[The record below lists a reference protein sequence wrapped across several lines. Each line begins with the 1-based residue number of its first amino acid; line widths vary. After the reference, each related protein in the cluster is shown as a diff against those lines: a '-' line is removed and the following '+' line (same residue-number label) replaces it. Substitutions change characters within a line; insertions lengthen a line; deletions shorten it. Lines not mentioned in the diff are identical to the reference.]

1 MEIRETTQFSSW
13 LADLR
18 DRQARARILV
28 RITRLAKGNPGDV
41 KPVGNGVSEL
51 RLTYGPGYRIY
62 YFQRNEELIILLVG
76 GSKSTQKKDIES
88 AHRLAKEMS
97 EQK

>member
-1 MEIRETTQFSSW
+1 MEIRETIQFSSW

-18 DRQARARILV
+18 DRQARARVLV
-28 RITRLAKGNPGDV
+28 RITRLAQGNPGDV

-62 YFQRNEELIILLVG
+62 YFKRNEELIILLVG

-88 AHRLAKEMS
+88 AHRLAKEIS